1 MIAARKEAAMAVGML
16 MEIPGGTQELYDGVM
31 DAMDWD
37 SRPQPDGLVAHFAG
51 PTGDGWFVF
60 DVWESQEAFGRFA
73 EERLKPA
80 LAQVAGEPPAVAPR
94 FIPLHNQIGVMAP
107 A

>member
-1 MIAARKEAAMAVGML
+1 MAVGML
-16 MEIPGGTQELYDGVM
+16 VRIPEATQEMYDGVM
-31 DAMDWD
+31 EAMEWE
-37 SRPQPDGLVAHFAG
+37 SRPQPDGFVAHFAG
-51 PTGDGWFVF
+51 PSEGGWFVF

-80 LAQVAGEPPAVAPR
+80 LQQVMGEMPAIAPE
-94 FIPLHNQIGVMAP
+94 FVSLHNQIGVLAH